1 MRMPVRQAQST
12 ANRSTIPVLRRGAR
26 VGPTVMIE
34 KPVSG
39 VATCYQIPGAVTATG
54 SYNWVS
60 EEMIMK
66 SIKAVLVLSAAILGG
81 CVAVPV
87 RPGYYGGG
95 AARPRPPPFFSA
107 PALFQDPPGD

>member
-39 VATCYQIPGAVTATG
+39 VATCYQIPGAVTATD

-87 RPGYYGGG
+87 GPGYYMPGYFAA
-95 AARPRPPPFFSA
+95 AARYYGPPVF
-107 PALFQDPPGD
+107 